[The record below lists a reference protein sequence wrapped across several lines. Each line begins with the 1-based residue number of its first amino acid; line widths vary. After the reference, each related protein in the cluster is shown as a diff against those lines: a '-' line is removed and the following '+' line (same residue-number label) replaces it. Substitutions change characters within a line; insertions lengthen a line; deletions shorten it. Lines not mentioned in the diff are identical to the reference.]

1 MKNMIIE
8 SVLIAFAVFFA
19 IYGIITNR
27 AGTGSM
33 FYVFWILFSLLI
45 LLITAAFHFGVISKL
60 PTFLKSIAAVFIA
73 IVVVSFAVIEGFIIK
88 DFNAAPKAG
97 LDYIIVL
104 GAQVKKDG
112 PSYVLQYRLDKAKD
126 YLTENPT
133 TKCIVSGG
141 QGLNEPFSE
150 AEGMAKY
157 LIEQGISEDRIIKE
171 DKSQSTK
178 ENIINSSKYIESDA
192 SVGIITNNF
201 HMFRALQISR
211 KYGVGNISGISAKS
225 NTLFLLNNMV
235 REYLAE
241 IKFLILG

>member
-1 MKNMIIE
+1 M
-8 SVLIAFAVFFA
+8 
-19 IYGIITNR
+19 
-27 AGTGSM
+27 
-33 FYVFWILFSLLI
+33 
-45 LLITAAFHFGVISKL
+45 
-60 PTFLKSIAAVFIA
+60 
-73 IVVVSFAVIEGFIIK
+73 
-88 DFNAAPKAG
+88 
-97 LDYIIVL
+97 
-104 GAQVKKDG
+104 
-112 PSYVLQYRLDKAKD
+112 QYRLDKAKE
-126 YLTENPT
+126 YLTENPS

-211 KYGVGNISGISAKS
+211 KVRCWQHLRYFCKNQTHFS
-225 NTLFLLNNMV
+225 FLNNMV

-241 IKFLILG
+241 IKFF